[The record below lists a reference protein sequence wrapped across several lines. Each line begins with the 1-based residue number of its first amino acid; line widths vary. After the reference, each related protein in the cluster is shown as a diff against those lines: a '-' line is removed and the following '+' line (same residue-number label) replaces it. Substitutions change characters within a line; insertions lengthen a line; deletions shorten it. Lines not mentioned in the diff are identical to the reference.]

1 MPEPR
6 FPHEPVPTGD
16 LLGYYNQKDIF
27 GGSLGFRAIKLP
39 QGIINI
45 DPNSHVYIGAD
56 GLVVAPSD
64 TDQPFLNF
72 DHMVTMKIVEAITR
86 FSTEPDNPALFNFI
100 KQLNA
105 NMKDTTK

>member
-1 MPEPR
+1 M
-6 FPHEPVPTGD
+6 PTGD
-16 LLGYYNQKDIF
+16 LLGYFNQKDIL
-27 GGSLGFRAIKLP
+27 GSSLGFRAIKLP

-64 TDQPFLNF
+64 TDQPLLKF
-72 DHMVTMKIVEAITR
+72 DHMITMKIVEAIAR

-100 KQLNA
+100 KQLNVK
-105 NMKDTTK
+105 MKDTAE